1 VTTNEGL
8 VTLGSTGCGVSR
20 LMHVLRKRHQLLLEF
35 VHASPEIRLG
45 RSDGYG
51 LVMSRASRHLCRNPV
66 CGYLVRACW
75 YIVCWH
81 CSLCPSQTFFA
92 KYCTPFESCILSL
105 WDCGSACNGSW
116 ELAANMPPPSRSTS
130 FLRRSTTCSY
140 GRTHQHA
147 PKCSYV
153 VGARSLMV
161 SCSPL
166 LRGNEAK
173 ESMKELHYAEG
184 PQKFSNTSIG
194 RL

>member
-1 VTTNEGL
+1 VTTNKGI
-8 VTLGSTGCGVSR
+8 VTLGPTGCGVSR

-35 VHASPEIRLG
+35 VHASPEFRLG

-51 LVMSRASRHLCRNPV
+51 LLMSRASRHLFRNPV

-116 ELAANMPPPSRSTS
+116 DPRRTCLAHLQALL
-130 FLRRSTTCSY
+130 FLGDR
-140 GRTHQHA
+140 QHA
-147 PKCSYV
+147 RMD
-153 VGARSLMV
+153 ALI
-161 SCSPL
+161 
-166 LRGNEAK
+166 
-173 ESMKELHYAEG
+173 SMLQNAHMW
-184 PQKFSNTSIG
+184 
-194 RL
+194 